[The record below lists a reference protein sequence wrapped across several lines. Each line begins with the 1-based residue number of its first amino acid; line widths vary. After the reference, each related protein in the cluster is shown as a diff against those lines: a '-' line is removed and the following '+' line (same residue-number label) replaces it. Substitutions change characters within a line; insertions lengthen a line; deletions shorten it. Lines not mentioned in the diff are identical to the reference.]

1 MLPYMESILSERKKV
16 ADFYNDQLLT
26 REMQLIKI
34 REHTDWNYSYYPV
47 VFKSEA
53 TLIKVQ
59 EALNEENIFPRRY
72 FYPAL
77 NTLNYVTRQQMP
89 IAESVAERIL
99 CLPLYMGLTSNE
111 LEKICKIIN
120 TLSC

>member
-1 MLPYMESILSERKKV
+1 MESILSERKKV